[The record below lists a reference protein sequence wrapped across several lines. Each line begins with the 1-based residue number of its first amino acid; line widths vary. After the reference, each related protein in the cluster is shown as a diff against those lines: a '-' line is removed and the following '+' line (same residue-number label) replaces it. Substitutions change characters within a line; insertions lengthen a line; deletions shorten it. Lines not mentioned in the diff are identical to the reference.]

1 MNGWHVPDD
10 LRAAYLGGTLPEATA
25 MSVEAHVEAC
35 PACQAAYPADA
46 DWLEASWAAVADV
59 VDRPRPRP
67 MTRLLT
73 RLLTR
78 LGVPEHVA
86 VFLAATPGLTR
97 SWLLGVAGALT
108 FAVYAAHT
116 ADQSM
121 IVFLAVA
128 PVLPLLGIAAAYGA
142 RVDALHE
149 VVAAAPIRRTRVLL
163 LRALAV
169 LVTALLV
176 TGAATPALPAFTAA
190 WLLPSLALTGAA
202 LALGTRLA
210 PHRASALL
218 AAGWLTAVLAG
229 REAVFG
235 APAQAAYTLVL
246 IPFVYLGARRWKR
259 L

>member
-10 LRAAYLGGTLPEATA
+10 LRAAYLGGGLPEATA
-25 MSVEAHVEAC
+25 MSVEAHVASC
-35 PACQAAYPADA
+35 PACQAAFPAEEA
-46 DWLEASWAAVADV
+46 WLEASWAAVADV

-67 MTRLLT
+67 LT
-73 RLLTR
+73 RLLTA

-97 SWLLGVAGALT
+97 SWLLGVAGALA
-108 FAVYAAHT
+108 FAVAAAHA
-116 ADQSM
+116 ADRSM
-121 IVFLAVA
+121 LVFLAVA

-142 RVDALHE
+142 RIDALHE
-149 VVAAAPIRRTRVLL
+149 ITGAAPIRRTRVLL

-176 TGAATPALPAFTAA
+176 TGAATPALPGFTAA

-202 LALGTRLA
+202 LAFGARLA
-210 PHRASALL
+210 PQRVSALL
-218 AAGWLTAVLAG
+218 AAGWLVAVLAG
-229 REAVFG
+229 REALFG
-235 APAQAAYTLVL
+235 APAQAAYAMAL
-246 IPFVYLGARRWKR
+246 IPFVYLGARRWNR